1 MYEKVN
7 ALDKRAIEELFL
19 SEDILMENAA
29 MALERAV
36 LQNASLGAKVIILC
50 GSGDNGGDG
59 YALARRLAGRFKT
72 LVFEMKPAKSPM
84 CQLQKERA
92 KKVGVV
98 IKTYEEKN
106 EDLECDVLIDCV
118 VGSAFKGEL
127 EPFLDFES
135 LSQKARFKIACDIPS
150 GIDSKGRVD
159 KGAFKADTTI
169 SMGAIK
175 SCLLSDR
182 AKDYVG
188 ELKVGHLGVFNRVY
202 EIPTDTFLLEKSDLK
217 LPLRDK
223 KNAHK
228 GDYGH
233 AHVLLGKHS
242 GAGLLSALSALSFG
256 SGVVS
261 IQALEGEITSSNKPL
276 ELVFCENFPNF
287 LSAFALGMGLESFPK
302 DFNKWLELAPCVLDA
317 GVFYHKE
324 VLQALEKEV
333 VLTPHPK
340 EFLSLLKLVGIN
352 ISMLELLDNK
362 LEIARDFSQK
372 YPKVVLLLKG
382 ANTLIAH
389 QGRTFI
395 NTLGSVALAKAGSGD
410 VLAGLILSLLSQNY
424 TPLDA
429 AINASLAHALAGLEF
444 KNNYAL
450 TPLDLI
456 EKIKRL
462 QKDKNGSFKALAAI
476 AKH

>member
-1 MYEKVN
+1 MLPVYEKVN
-7 ALDKRAIEELFL
+7 ALDKRAIEEFNL
-19 SEDILMENAA
+19 SQDILMENAA

-36 LQNASLGAKVIILC
+36 LQNASLGSKVIILC

-59 YALARRLAGRFKT
+59 YALARRLLGRFKT

-98 IKTYEEKN
+98 IKAWGEKN

-118 VGSAFKGEL
+118 IGSDFKGGL
-127 EPFLDFES
+127 EPFLNFES

-150 GIDSKGRVD
+150 GINSKGRVD
-159 KGAFKADTTI
+159 KGAFKADVTI

-188 ELKVGHLGVFNRVY
+188 ELKMGHLGVFNQTY
-202 EIPTDTFLLEKSDLK
+202 EIPTNTFLLEKSDLK
-217 LPLRDK
+217 RPLRDK

-233 AHVLLGKHS
+233 AHILLGKHS

-261 IQALEGEITSSNKPL
+261 VQALEGEITSSNKPL
-276 ELVFCENFPNF
+276 ELVFCENFPNP
-287 LSAFALGMGLESFPK
+287 LSAFALGMGLENIPK

-324 VLQALEKEV
+324 ILQALEKEV

-340 EFLSLLKLVGIN
+340 EFLSLLKLVGIH

-389 QGRTFI
+389 QGQVFI
-395 NTLGSVALAKAGSGD
+395 NILGSVALAKAGSGD

-462 QKDKNGSFKALAAI
+462 
-476 AKH
+476 

>member
-1 MYEKVN
+1 MYEEVN
-7 ALDKRAIEELFL
+7 ALDKRVLEKFNL

-98 IKTYEEKN
+98 IKTWEEKN
-106 EDLECDVLIDCV
+106 EDLECDALIDCV
-118 VGSAFKGEL
+118 VGSNFKGEL
-127 EPFLDFES
+127 EPFLNFES

-159 KGAFKADTTI
+159 KRAFKAHMTI

-182 AKDYVG
+182 AKDYIG
-188 ELKVGHLGVFNRVY
+188 ELKVGHLGVFNQIY

-233 AHVLLGKHS
+233 AHILLGKHS
-242 GAGLLSALSALSFG
+242 GAGLLSALSALNFG

-261 IQALEGEITSSNKPL
+261 VQALECEITSSNKPL
-276 ELVFCENFPNF
+276 ELVFCENFPSP
-287 LSAFALGMGLESFPK
+287 LSAFALGMGLEGFPK

-389 QGRTFI
+389 QGQVFI
-395 NTLGSVALAKAGSGD
+395 NILGSVALAKAGSGD

-429 AINASLAHALAGLEF
+429 AINASLAHAIASLEF

-462 QKDKNGSFKALAAI
+462 
-476 AKH
+476 

>member
-1 MYEKVN
+1 MLSVYEKVN

-59 YALARRLAGRFKT
+59 YALARRLVGRFKT
-72 LVFEMKPAKSPM
+72 LVFEMKLAKSPM

-106 EDLECDVLIDCV
+106 ENLECDVLIDCV
-118 VGSAFKGEL
+118 IGSHFKGEL
-127 EPFLDFES
+127 EPFLNFES

-159 KGAFKADTTI
+159 KGAFKADLTI

-182 AKDYVG
+182 AKDYIG
-188 ELKVGHLGVFNRVY
+188 ELKVGHLGVFNQIY
-202 EIPTDTFLLEKSDLK
+202 EIPTETFLLEKSDLK
-217 LPLRDK
+217 LPLRDR

-261 IQALEGEITSSNKPL
+261 VQALECEITSNNKPL
-276 ELVFCENFPNF
+276 ELVFCENFPNP
-287 LSAFALGMGLESFPK
+287 LSAFALGMGLENIPK

-324 VLQALEKEV
+324 ALQALEKEV
-333 VLTPHPK
+333 ILTPHPK

-389 QGRTFI
+389 QGRVFI
-395 NTLGSVALAKAGSGD
+395 NILGSVALAKAGSGD

-462 QKDKNGSFKALAAI
+462 
-476 AKH
+476 

>member
-1 MYEKVN
+1 MLSVYEKVN
-7 ALDKRAIEELFL
+7 ALDKRALEKFNL

-59 YALARRLAGRFKT
+59 YALARRLVGRFKT

-92 KKVGVV
+92 KKVGVA
-98 IKTYEEKN
+98 IKTWEEKN
-106 EDLECDVLIDCV
+106 EDLECDALIDCV
-118 VGSAFKGEL
+118 VGSNFKGEL
-127 EPFLDFES
+127 EPFLNFES
-135 LSQKARFKIACDIPS
+135 LSQKAHFKIACDIPS

-159 KGAFKADTTI
+159 KRVFKAHMTI

-182 AKDYVG
+182 AKDYIG
-188 ELKVGHLGVFNRVY
+188 ELKVGHLGVFNQIY

-233 AHVLLGKHS
+233 AHILLGKHS

-261 IQALEGEITSSNKPL
+261 VQALECEITSSNKPL
-276 ELVFCENFPNF
+276 ELVFCENFPNP
-287 LSAFALGMGLESFPK
+287 LSAFALGMGLEGFPK

-324 VLQALEKEV
+324 VLQALDKEV

-389 QGRTFI
+389 QGQVFI
-395 NTLGSVALAKAGSGD
+395 NILGSVALAKAGSGD
-410 VLAGLILSLLSQNY
+410 VLAGLILSLLSQHY

-429 AINASLAHALAGLEF
+429 AINASLVHALASLEF

-462 QKDKNGSFKALAAI
+462 
-476 AKH
+476 

>member
-1 MYEKVN
+1 MLSVYEKGN

-59 YALARRLAGRFKT
+59 YALARRLVGRFKT
-72 LVFEMKPAKSPM
+72 LVFEMKLAKSPM

-98 IKTYEEKN
+98 IKAWEEKN
-106 EDLECDVLIDCV
+106 EDLECDVLVDCV

-159 KGAFKADTTI
+159 KRAFKADTTI

-188 ELKVGHLGVFNRVY
+188 ELKVGHLGVFNQIY
-202 EIPTDTFLLEKSDLK
+202 EIPTDIFLLEKSDLK

-242 GAGLLSALSALSFG
+242 GAGLLSAISALSFG

-261 IQALEGEITSSNKPL
+261 VQALECEITSNNKPL
-276 ELVFCENFPNF
+276 ELVFCENFPKK
-287 LSAFALGMGLESFPK
+287 LSAFALGMGLENIPK
-302 DFNKWLELAPCVLDA
+302 DFKKWLELAPCVLDA
-317 GVFYHKE
+317 GVFYHEE

-333 VLTPHPK
+333 ILTPHPK
-340 EFLSLLKLVGIN
+340 EFLSLLKSVGIN

-429 AINASLAHALAGLEF
+429 AINASLAHALASLEF

-462 QKDKNGSFKALAAI
+462 
-476 AKH
+476 

>member
-1 MYEKVN
+1 MLSVYEKVD

-59 YALARRLAGRFKT
+59 YALARRLVGRFKT

-98 IKTYEEKN
+98 IKTWEEKN

-118 VGSAFKGEL
+118 VGSAFKGGL
-127 EPFLDFES
+127 EPFLNFES

-159 KGAFKADTTI
+159 KGAFKADLTI

-182 AKDYVG
+182 AKDYIG
-188 ELKVGHLGVFNRVY
+188 ELKVGHLGVFHQIY
-202 EIPTDTFLLEKSDLK
+202 EIPTNTFLLEKSDLK
-217 LPLRDK
+217 LPLRDR

-261 IQALEGEITSSNKPL
+261 IQALECEITSNNKPL

-287 LSAFALGMGLESFPK
+287 LSAFALGMGLENIPK
-302 DFNKWLELAPCVLDA
+302 DFNKWLGLAPCVLDA

-333 VLTPHPK
+333 ILTPHPK
-340 EFLSLLKLVGIN
+340 EFLSLLKLVGIH

-389 QGRTFI
+389 QGQVFI
-395 NTLGSVALAKAGSGD
+395 NNLGSVALAKAGSGD

-429 AINASLAHALAGLEF
+429 AINASLAHALASLEF

-462 QKDKNGSFKALAAI
+462 
-476 AKH
+476 

>member
-1 MYEKVN
+1 MLSVYEKVN
-7 ALDKRAIEELFL
+7 ALDKRALEELFL

-59 YALARRLAGRFKT
+59 YALARRLMGRFKT
-72 LVFEMKPAKSPM
+72 LVFEMKLAKSPM
-84 CQLQKERA
+84 CQLQKERT
-92 KKVGVV
+92 KKAGVV
-98 IKTYEEKN
+98 IKAWEEKN
-106 EDLECDVLIDCV
+106 EDLECDVLVDCV
-118 VGSAFKGEL
+118 VGSNFKGEL
-127 EPFLDFES
+127 EPFLNFES

-159 KGAFKADTTI
+159 KRAFKADTTI

-182 AKDYVG
+182 AKDYIG
-188 ELKVGHLGVFNRVY
+188 ELKVGHLGVFNQIY

-242 GAGLLSALSALSFG
+242 GAGLLSAISALSFG

-261 IQALEGEITSSNKPL
+261 VQALECEITSNNKPL

-287 LSAFALGMGLESFPK
+287 LSAFALGMGLENIPK
-302 DFNKWLELAPCVLDA
+302 DFKKWLGLAPCVLDA

-333 VLTPHPK
+333 ILTPHPK

-389 QGRTFI
+389 QGQVFI
-395 NTLGSVALAKAGSGD
+395 NNLGSVALAKAGSGD
-410 VLAGLILSLLSQNY
+410 VLAGLIVSLLSQNY

-462 QKDKNGSFKALAAI
+462 
-476 AKH
+476 

>member
-1 MYEKVN
+1 MLSVYEKGN
-7 ALDKRAIEELFL
+7 ALDKRALEEWLL

-59 YALARRLAGRFKT
+59 YALARRLMGRFKT
-72 LVFEMKPAKSPM
+72 LVFEMKLAKSPM

-98 IKTYEEKN
+98 IKTWEDNHK
-106 EDLECDVLIDCV
+106 DLECDVLIDCV

-159 KGAFKADTTI
+159 KRAFKADTTI

-188 ELKVGHLGVFNRVY
+188 ELKVGHLGVFNQIY

-217 LPLRDK
+217 LPLRDR

-242 GAGLLSALSALSFG
+242 GAGLLSAISALSFG

-261 IQALEGEITSSNKPL
+261 IQALECEITSNNKPL
-276 ELVFCENFPNF
+276 ELVFCENFPNP
-287 LSAFALGMGLESFPK
+287 LSAFALGMGLENIPK

-324 VLQALEKEV
+324 VLQALEKEAI
-333 VLTPHPK
+333 LTPHPK
-340 EFLSLLKLVGIN
+340 EFLSLLKSVGIN

-389 QGRTFI
+389 QGRVFI
-395 NTLGSVALAKAGSGD
+395 NNLGSVALAKAGSGD
-410 VLAGLILSLLSQNY
+410 VLAGLIVSLLAQKY

-462 QKDKNGSFKALAAI
+462 
-476 AKH
+476 

>member
-1 MYEKVN
+1 MLSVYEKGN
-7 ALDKRAIEELFL
+7 ALDKRAIEEWLL

-36 LQNASLGAKVIILC
+36 LKNASLGAKVIILC

-59 YALARRLAGRFKT
+59 YALARRLVGRFKT
-72 LVFEMKPAKSPM
+72 LVFEMKLAKSPM

-98 IKTYEEKN
+98 IKAWEEKN
-106 EDLECDVLIDCV
+106 EDLECDVLVDCV

-127 EPFLDFES
+127 EPFLNFES
-135 LSQKARFKIACDIPS
+135 LSQKAHFKIACDIPS

-159 KGAFKADTTI
+159 KRAFKADLTI

-175 SCLLSDR
+175 SCLLSDK
-182 AKDYVG
+182 AKDYIG
-188 ELKVGHLGVFNRVY
+188 ELKVGHLGVFNQIY

-261 IQALEGEITSSNKPL
+261 VQALECEITSDNKPL
-276 ELVFCENFPNF
+276 ELVFCENFPNP
-287 LSAFALGMGLESFPK
+287 LSAFALGMGLENIPK
-302 DFNKWLELAPCVLDA
+302 DFKKWLELTPCVLDA

-333 VLTPHPK
+333 ILTPHPK

-389 QGRTFI
+389 QGRVFI
-395 NTLGSVALAKAGSGD
+395 NILGSVALAKAGSGD
-410 VLAGLILSLLSQNY
+410 VLAGLIVSLLSQNY

-429 AINASLAHALAGLEF
+429 AINASLAHALAGLEL

-462 QKDKNGSFKALAAI
+462 
-476 AKH
+476 

>member
-1 MYEKVN
+1 MLSVYEKVK
-7 ALDKRAIEELFL
+7 ALDKRALEKFNL

-98 IKTYEEKN
+98 IKIWEEKN

-118 VGSAFKGEL
+118 VGSNFKGEL
-127 EPFLDFES
+127 EPFLNFES

-159 KGAFKADTTI
+159 KGAFKAHMTI

-188 ELKVGHLGVFNRVY
+188 ELKVGHLGVFNQIY

-233 AHVLLGKHS
+233 AHILLGKHS
-242 GAGLLSALSALSFG
+242 GAGLLSALSALNFG

-261 IQALEGEITSSNKPL
+261 VQALECEITSSNKPL
-276 ELVFCENFPNF
+276 ELVFCENFPNP
-287 LSAFALGMGLESFPK
+287 LSAFALGMGLEGFPK

-340 EFLSLLKLVGIN
+340 EFLSLLKLLGIN

-389 QGRTFI
+389 QGQVFI
-395 NTLGSVALAKAGSGD
+395 NILGSVALAKAGSGD

-429 AINASLAHALAGLEF
+429 AINASLAHAIASLEF

-462 QKDKNGSFKALAAI
+462 
-476 AKH
+476 

>member
-1 MYEKVN
+1 MLSVYEKVD
-7 ALDKRAIEELFL
+7 ALDKRALEEWLL
-19 SEDILMENAA
+19 SEDVLMENAA

-50 GSGDNGGDG
+50 GGGDNGGDG

-72 LVFEMKPAKSPM
+72 LVFEMKLAKSPM

-98 IKTYEEKN
+98 IKTWEDNHK
-106 EDLECDVLIDCV
+106 DLECDVLIDCV

-159 KGAFKADTTI
+159 KRAFKADTTI

-182 AKDYVG
+182 AKDYIG
-188 ELKVGHLGVFNRVY
+188 ELKVGHLGVFNQIY

-233 AHVLLGKHS
+233 VHVLLGKHS

-261 IQALEGEITSSNKPL
+261 VQALECEITSNNKPL
-276 ELVFCENFPNF
+276 ELVFCENFPKK
-287 LSAFALGMGLESFPK
+287 LSAFALGMGLENIPK
-302 DFNKWLELAPCVLDA
+302 DFKKWLGLAPCVLDA

-333 VLTPHPK
+333 ILTPHPK
-340 EFLSLLKLVGIN
+340 EFLSLLKSVGIN

-389 QGRTFI
+389 QGRVFI
-395 NTLGSVALAKAGSGD
+395 NILGSVALAKAGSGD
-410 VLAGLILSLLSQNY
+410 VLAGLIVSLLSQNY

-462 QKDKNGSFKALAAI
+462 
-476 AKH
+476 

>member
-1 MYEKVN
+1 MLSVYEKVN

-59 YALARRLAGRFKT
+59 YALARRLVGRFKV
-72 LVFEMKPAKSPM
+72 LVFEMKLAKSPM

-98 IKTYEEKN
+98 IKAWEEKN

-118 VGSAFKGEL
+118 VGSAFKGGL
-127 EPFLDFES
+127 ESFLNFES

-159 KGAFKADTTI
+159 KRAFKADLTI

-182 AKDYVG
+182 AKDYIG
-188 ELKVGHLGVFNRVY
+188 ELKVGHLGVFNQTY

-233 AHVLLGKHS
+233 AHILLGKHS

-261 IQALEGEITSSNKPL
+261 VQALECEITSNNKPL
-276 ELVFCENFPNF
+276 ELVFCENFPKK
-287 LSAFALGMGLESFPK
+287 LSAFALGMGLENIPK
-302 DFNKWLELAPCVLDA
+302 DFKKWLGLAPCVLDA

-324 VLQALEKEV
+324 ALQALEKEV
-333 VLTPHPK
+333 ILTPHPK
-340 EFLSLLKLVGIN
+340 EFLSLLKSVGIN

-389 QGRTFI
+389 QGRVFI
-395 NTLGSVALAKAGSGD
+395 NILGSVALAKAGSGD

-429 AINASLAHALAGLEF
+429 AINASLVHALAGLEF

-462 QKDKNGSFKALAAI
+462 
-476 AKH
+476 

>member
-1 MYEKVN
+1 MLSVYEKGN
-7 ALDKRAIEELFL
+7 ALDKRALEEWLL
-19 SEDILMENAA
+19 SEDVLMENAA

-36 LQNASLGAKVIILC
+36 LKNASLGAKVIILC

-59 YALARRLAGRFKT
+59 YALARRLMGRFKT
-72 LVFEMKPAKSPM
+72 LVFEMKLAKSPM

-98 IKTYEEKN
+98 IKTWEDNHK
-106 EDLECDVLIDCV
+106 DLECDVLIDCV

-159 KGAFKADTTI
+159 KRAFKADTTI

-188 ELKVGHLGVFNRVY
+188 ELKVGHLGVFNPIY

-217 LPLRDK
+217 LPLRDR

-261 IQALEGEITSSNKPL
+261 IQALECEITSNNKPL
-276 ELVFCENFPNF
+276 ELVFCENFPKK
-287 LSAFALGMGLESFPK
+287 LSAFALGMGLENIPK
-302 DFNKWLELAPCVLDA
+302 DFKKWLELAPCVLDA

-333 VLTPHPK
+333 ILTPHPK
-340 EFLSLLKLVGIN
+340 EFLSLLKSVGIN

-389 QGRTFI
+389 QGRVFI
-395 NTLGSVALAKAGSGD
+395 NNLGSVALAKAGSGD
-410 VLAGLILSLLSQNY
+410 VLAGLIVSLLSQNY

-444 KNNYAL
+444 KNHYAL

-462 QKDKNGSFKALAAI
+462 
-476 AKH
+476 

>member
-1 MYEKVN
+1 MLSVYEKGN
-7 ALDKRAIEELFL
+7 ALDKRAIEEWLL
-19 SEDILMENAA
+19 SEDVLMENAA

-59 YALARRLAGRFKT
+59 YALARRLMGRFKT
-72 LVFEMKPAKSPM
+72 LVFEMKLAKSPM

-98 IKTYEEKN
+98 IKTWEDNHK
-106 EDLECDVLIDCV
+106 DLECDVLIDCV

-127 EPFLDFES
+127 DPFLDFES

-159 KGAFKADTTI
+159 KRAFKADTTI

-188 ELKVGHLGVFNRVY
+188 ELKVGHLGVFNPIY

-217 LPLRDK
+217 LPLRDR

-261 IQALEGEITSSNKPL
+261 VQALECEITSNNKPL
-276 ELVFCENFPNF
+276 ELVFCENFPKK
-287 LSAFALGMGLESFPK
+287 LSAFALGMGLENIPK
-302 DFNKWLELAPCVLDA
+302 DFKKWLELAPCVLDA
-317 GVFYHKE
+317 GVFCHKE
-324 VLQALEKEV
+324 VLQALEKEAI
-333 VLTPHPK
+333 LTPHPK
-340 EFLSLLKLVGIN
+340 EFLSLLKSVGIN

-389 QGRTFI
+389 QGRVFI
-395 NTLGSVALAKAGSGD
+395 NNLGSVALAKAGSGD
-410 VLAGLILSLLSQNY
+410 VLAGLIVSLLSQKY

-462 QKDKNGSFKALAAI
+462 
-476 AKH
+476 

>member
-1 MYEKVN
+1 MLSVYEKVD
-7 ALDKRAIEELFL
+7 ALDKKALEEWLL

-72 LVFEMKPAKSPM
+72 LVFEMKLAKSPM

-98 IKTYEEKN
+98 IKAWEEKN

-118 VGSAFKGEL
+118 VGSNFKGEL
-127 EPFLDFES
+127 EPFLNFES

-159 KGAFKADTTI
+159 KRAFKADTTI

-188 ELKVGHLGVFNRVY
+188 ELKVGHLGVFNQIY

-217 LPLRDK
+217 LPLRDR

-242 GAGLLSALSALSFG
+242 GAGLLSALGALSFG

-261 IQALEGEITSSNKPL
+261 VQALECEITSNNKPL
-276 ELVFCENFPNF
+276 ELVFCENFPKK
-287 LSAFALGMGLESFPK
+287 LSAFALGMGLENIPK
-302 DFNKWLELAPCVLDA
+302 DFEKWLGLAPCVLDA

-333 VLTPHPK
+333 ILTPHPK
-340 EFLSLLKLVGIN
+340 EFLSLLKSVGIN

-389 QGRTFI
+389 QGRVFI
-395 NTLGSVALAKAGSGD
+395 NNLGSVALAKAGSGD
-410 VLAGLILSLLSQNY
+410 VLAGLIVSLLSQNY

-456 EKIKRL
+456 EKIKQL
-462 QKDKNGSFKALAAI
+462 
-476 AKH
+476 

>member
-1 MYEKVN
+1 MLSVYEKVN

-59 YALARRLAGRFKT
+59 YALARRLIGRFRV
-72 LVFEMKPAKSPM
+72 LVFEMKRAKSPM

-98 IKTYEEKN
+98 IKTWEGNHK
-106 EDLECDVLIDCV
+106 DLECDVLIDCV

-127 EPFLDFES
+127 DPFLNFES

-159 KGAFKADTTI
+159 KRAFKADTTI

-175 SCLLSDR
+175 SCLLSDK

-188 ELKVGHLGVFNRVY
+188 ELKVGHLGVFNPIY

-233 AHVLLGKHS
+233 VHVLLGKHS

-261 IQALEGEITSSNKPL
+261 IQALECEITSNNKPL
-276 ELVFCENFPNF
+276 ELVFCENFPKK
-287 LSAFALGMGLESFPK
+287 LSAFALGMGLEGLPK
-302 DFNKWLELAPCVLDA
+302 DFKKWLGLAPCVLDA

-333 VLTPHPK
+333 ILTPHPK

-395 NTLGSVALAKAGSGD
+395 NILGSVALAKAGSGD

-429 AINASLAHALAGLEF
+429 AINASLAHALASLEF

-462 QKDKNGSFKALAAI
+462 
-476 AKH
+476 

>member
-1 MYEKVN
+1 MLSVYEKVN

-29 MALERAV
+29 MSLERAV

-59 YALARRLAGRFKT
+59 YALARRLVGRFRV
-72 LVFEMKPAKSPM
+72 LVFEMKLAKSPM

-118 VGSAFKGEL
+118 VGSNFKGEL
-127 EPFLDFES
+127 EPFLNFES
-135 LSQKARFKIACDIPS
+135 LSQKACFKIACDIPS

-159 KGAFKADTTI
+159 KGAFKADMTI

-182 AKDYVG
+182 AKDYIG
-188 ELKVGHLGVFNRVY
+188 ELKVGHLGVFNQIY

-233 AHVLLGKHS
+233 AHILLGKHS

-261 IQALEGEITSSNKPL
+261 VQALECEITSSNKPL

-287 LSAFALGMGLESFPK
+287 LSAFALGMGLEGFPK

-324 VLQALEKEV
+324 VLQALEKEA

-389 QGRTFI
+389 QGQVFI
-395 NTLGSVALAKAGSGD
+395 NNLGSVALAKAGSGD

-429 AINASLAHALAGLEF
+429 AINASLVHALAGLEF

-450 TPLDLI
+450 VPLDLI

-462 QKDKNGSFKALAAI
+462 
-476 AKH
+476 

>member
-1 MYEKVN
+1 MLSVYEKVN
-7 ALDKRAIEELFL
+7 ALDKRALEKFNL

-59 YALARRLAGRFKT
+59 YALARRLVGRFKT

-98 IKTYEEKN
+98 IKTWEEKN

-118 VGSAFKGEL
+118 VGSNFKGEL
-127 EPFLDFES
+127 EPFLNFES
-135 LSQKARFKIACDIPS
+135 LSQKAHFKIACDIPS
-150 GIDSKGRVD
+150 GINSKGRVD
-159 KGAFKADTTI
+159 KRAFKAHMTI

-182 AKDYVG
+182 AKDYIG
-188 ELKVGHLGVFNRVY
+188 ELKVGHLGVFNQTY

-233 AHVLLGKHS
+233 AHILLGKHS

-261 IQALEGEITSSNKPL
+261 VQALECEITSSNKPL
-276 ELVFCENFPNF
+276 ELVFCENFPNP
-287 LSAFALGMGLESFPK
+287 LSAFALGMGLENIPK

-352 ISMLELLDNK
+352 NISMLELLDNK

-389 QGRTFI
+389 QGQVFI
-395 NTLGSVALAKAGSGD
+395 NILGSVALAKAGSGD

-429 AINASLAHALAGLEF
+429 AINASLAHALASLEF

-462 QKDKNGSFKALAAI
+462 
-476 AKH
+476 

>member
-1 MYEKVN
+1 MLSVYEKVK
-7 ALDKRAIEELFL
+7 ALDKRALEEFNL

-36 LQNASLGAKVIILC
+36 LKNASLGAKVIILC

-59 YALARRLAGRFKT
+59 YALARRLVGRFKT
-72 LVFEMKPAKSPM
+72 LVFEMKLAKSPM

-98 IKTYEEKN
+98 IKAWEDNHK
-106 EDLECDVLIDCV
+106 DLECDVLIDCV
-118 VGSAFKGEL
+118 VGSAFKGGL

-159 KGAFKADTTI
+159 KRAFKADTTI

-188 ELKVGHLGVFNRVY
+188 ELKVGHLGVFNPIY

-233 AHVLLGKHS
+233 AHILLGKHS

-261 IQALEGEITSSNKPL
+261 VQALECEITSSNKPL
-276 ELVFCENFPNF
+276 ELVFCENFPNP
-287 LSAFALGMGLESFPK
+287 LSAFALGMGLEGFPK

-389 QGRTFI
+389 QGQVFI
-395 NTLGSVALAKAGSGD
+395 NILGSVALAKAGSGD
-410 VLAGLILSLLSQNY
+410 VLAGLILSLLSQHY
-424 TPLDA
+424 TLLDA
-429 AINASLAHALAGLEF
+429 AINASLAHAIASLEL

-462 QKDKNGSFKALAAI
+462 
-476 AKH
+476 

>member
-1 MYEKVN
+1 MLSVYEKVN
-7 ALDKRAIEELFL
+7 ALDKRALEKFNL

-59 YALARRLAGRFKT
+59 YALARRLVGRFKT

-92 KKVGVV
+92 KKVGVA
-98 IKTYEEKN
+98 IKTWEEKN
-106 EDLECDVLIDCV
+106 EDLECDALIDCV
-118 VGSAFKGEL
+118 VGSNFKGEL
-127 EPFLDFES
+127 EPFLNFES

-159 KGAFKADTTI
+159 KGAFKAHMTI

-188 ELKVGHLGVFNRVY
+188 ELKVGHLGVFNQIY

-217 LPLRDK
+217 LPLRDR

-233 AHVLLGKHS
+233 AHILLGKHS
-242 GAGLLSALSALSFG
+242 GAGLLSALSALNFG

-261 IQALEGEITSSNKPL
+261 VQALECEITPNNKPL

-287 LSAFALGMGLESFPK
+287 LSAFALGMGLENIPK

-340 EFLSLLKLVGIN
+340 EFLSLLKLVGIH

-372 YPKVVLLLKG
+372 YSKVVLLLKG

-389 QGRTFI
+389 QGRVFI
-395 NTLGSVALAKAGSGD
+395 NILGSVALAKAGSGD

-429 AINASLAHALAGLEF
+429 TINASLAHALAGLEF

-456 EKIKRL
+456 ETIKRL
-462 QKDKNGSFKALAAI
+462 
-476 AKH
+476 

>member
-1 MYEKVN
+1 MLSVYEKGN
-7 ALDKRAIEELFL
+7 ALDKRALEEWLL

-36 LQNASLGAKVIILC
+36 LKNASLGAKVIILC

-59 YALARRLAGRFKT
+59 YALARRLMGRFKT
-72 LVFEMKPAKSPM
+72 LVFEMKLAKSPM

-98 IKTYEEKN
+98 IKTWEDNHK
-106 EDLECDVLIDCV
+106 DLECDVLVDCV
-118 VGSAFKGEL
+118 VGSAFKGGL

-159 KGAFKADTTI
+159 KRAFKADMTI

-182 AKDYVG
+182 AKDYIG
-188 ELKVGHLGVFNRVY
+188 ELKVGHLGVFNQIY

-261 IQALEGEITSSNKPL
+261 IQALECEITSNNKPL
-276 ELVFCENFPNF
+276 ELVFCENFPKK
-287 LSAFALGMGLESFPK
+287 LSAFALGMGLDGLPK
-302 DFNKWLELAPCVLDA
+302 DFKKWLELAPCVLDA

-333 VLTPHPK
+333 ILTPHPK
-340 EFLSLLKLVGIN
+340 EFLSLLKSVGIN

-389 QGRTFI
+389 QGRVFI
-395 NTLGSVALAKAGSGD
+395 NHLGSVALAKAGSGD
-410 VLAGLILSLLSQNY
+410 VLAGLIVSLLSQNY

-462 QKDKNGSFKALAAI
+462 
-476 AKH
+476 

>member
-1 MYEKVN
+1 MLSVYEKVN
-7 ALDKRAIEELFL
+7 ALDKRALEKFNL

-29 MALERAV
+29 MALEKAV
-36 LQNASLGAKVIILC
+36 LQNASLDAKVIILC

-59 YALARRLAGRFKT
+59 YALARRLVGRFKT

-98 IKTYEEKN
+98 IKAWEEKN
-106 EDLECDVLIDCV
+106 EDLECDVLIDCM
-118 VGSAFKGEL
+118 VGSNFKGEL
-127 EPFLDFES
+127 EPFLNFES

-159 KGAFKADTTI
+159 KGAFKAHMTI

-188 ELKVGHLGVFNRVY
+188 ELKVGHLGVFNQIY

-228 GDYGH
+228 GNYGQ
-233 AHVLLGKHS
+233 AHILLGKHS

-261 IQALEGEITSSNKPL
+261 VQALECEITSSNKPL
-276 ELVFCENFPNF
+276 ELVFCENFPNP
-287 LSAFALGMGLESFPK
+287 LSAFALGMGLEGFPK

-389 QGRTFI
+389 QGRVFI
-395 NTLGSVALAKAGSGD
+395 NILGSVALAKAGSGD
-410 VLAGLILSLLSQNY
+410 VLAGLILSLLSQNH

-429 AINASLAHALAGLEF
+429 AINASLAHAIASLEF

-462 QKDKNGSFKALAAI
+462 
-476 AKH
+476 

>member
-1 MYEKVN
+1 MLSVYEKVK
-7 ALDKRAIEELFL
+7 ALDKRALEKFNL

-29 MALERAV
+29 MALEGAV

-59 YALARRLAGRFKT
+59 YALARRLVGRFKT

-98 IKTYEEKN
+98 IKTWEEKN

-118 VGSAFKGEL
+118 VGSNFKGEL
-127 EPFLDFES
+127 EPFLNFES

-159 KGAFKADTTI
+159 KRAFKVHMTI

-182 AKDYVG
+182 AKDYIG
-188 ELKVGHLGVFNRVY
+188 ELKVGHLGVFNQIY

-233 AHVLLGKHS
+233 AHILLGKHS
-242 GAGLLSALSALSFG
+242 GAGLLSALSALNFG

-261 IQALEGEITSSNKPL
+261 VQALECEITSNNKPL
-276 ELVFCENFPNF
+276 ELVFCENFPNP

-302 DFNKWLELAPCVLDA
+302 DFNKWIELAPCVLDA

-389 QGRTFI
+389 QGQVFI
-395 NTLGSVALAKAGSGD
+395 NILGSVALAKAGSGD

-429 AINASLAHALAGLEF
+429 AINASLAHAIASLGF

-462 QKDKNGSFKALAAI
+462 
-476 AKH
+476 

>member
-1 MYEKVN
+1 MLSVYEKVN
-7 ALDKRAIEELFL
+7 ALDKRALEKFNL

-59 YALARRLAGRFKT
+59 YALARRLVGRFKT

-84 CQLQKERA
+84 CQLQKKRA

-98 IKTYEEKN
+98 IKTWEEKN

-118 VGSAFKGEL
+118 VGSNFKGEL
-127 EPFLDFES
+127 EPFLNFES
-135 LSQKARFKIACDIPS
+135 LSQKACFKIACDIPS
-150 GIDSKGRVD
+150 GINSKGRVD
-159 KGAFKADTTI
+159 KRAFKAHMTI

-182 AKDYVG
+182 AKDYIG
-188 ELKVGHLGVFNRVY
+188 ELKVGHLGVFNQIY

-233 AHVLLGKHS
+233 AHILLGKHS

-261 IQALEGEITSSNKPL
+261 VQALECEITSNNKPL
-276 ELVFCENFPNF
+276 ELVFCENFPDS
-287 LSAFALGMGLESFPK
+287 LSAFALGMGLENFPK

-340 EFLSLLKLVGIN
+340 EFLSLLELVGIN

-389 QGRTFI
+389 QGRIFI
-395 NTLGSVALAKAGSGD
+395 NILGSVALAKAGSGD

-429 AINASLAHALAGLEF
+429 AINASLAHAIASLEF

-462 QKDKNGSFKALAAI
+462 
-476 AKH
+476 

>member
-1 MYEKVN
+1 MLSVYEKVN
-7 ALDKRAIEELFL
+7 ALDKRALEKFNL

-92 KKVGVV
+92 KKVGVA
-98 IKTYEEKN
+98 IKTWEEKN

-118 VGSAFKGEL
+118 VGSNFKGEL
-127 EPFLDFES
+127 EPFLNFES

-159 KGAFKADTTI
+159 KRAFKAHMTI

-182 AKDYVG
+182 AKDYIG
-188 ELKVGHLGVFNRVY
+188 ELKVGHLGVFNQIY

-233 AHVLLGKHS
+233 AHILLGKHS

-261 IQALEGEITSSNKPL
+261 VQALECEITSSNKPL
-276 ELVFCENFPNF
+276 ELVFCENFPNP
-287 LSAFALGMGLESFPK
+287 LSAFALGMGLEGFPK

-340 EFLSLLKLVGIN
+340 EFLSLLKLLGIN
-352 ISMLELLDNK
+352 MSMLELLDNK
-362 LEIARDFSQK
+362 LEIARNFSQK

-389 QGRTFI
+389 QGRIFI
-395 NTLGSVALAKAGSGD
+395 NILGSVALAKAGSGD
-410 VLAGLILSLLSQNY
+410 VLAGLILSLLSQHY

-429 AINASLAHALAGLEF
+429 AINASLAHAIASLEF

-462 QKDKNGSFKALAAI
+462 
-476 AKH
+476 

>member
-1 MYEKVN
+1 MLSVYEKVN

-59 YALARRLAGRFKT
+59 YALARRLIGRFRV
-72 LVFEMKPAKSPM
+72 LVFEMKLAKSPM

-98 IKTYEEKN
+98 IKTWEGNHK
-106 EDLECDVLIDCV
+106 DLECDVLIDCV

-127 EPFLDFES
+127 EPFLNFES

-159 KGAFKADTTI
+159 KGAFKADLTI

-188 ELKVGHLGVFNRVY
+188 ELKVGHLGVFNQVY

-261 IQALEGEITSSNKPL
+261 VQALECEITSNNKPL
-276 ELVFCENFPNF
+276 ELVFCENFPKK
-287 LSAFALGMGLESFPK
+287 LSAFALGMGLENIPK
-302 DFNKWLELAPCVLDA
+302 DFKKWLGLAPCVLDA

-333 VLTPHPK
+333 ILTPHPK

-389 QGRTFI
+389 QGRIFI

-410 VLAGLILSLLSQNY
+410 VLAGLIVSLLSQNY

-429 AINASLAHALAGLEF
+429 TINASLAHALAGLEF

-462 QKDKNGSFKALAAI
+462 
-476 AKH
+476 

>member
-1 MYEKVN
+1 MLSVYEKGN
-7 ALDKRAIEELFL
+7 ALDKRALEEWLL

-59 YALARRLAGRFKT
+59 YALARRLMGRFKV
-72 LVFEMKPAKSPM
+72 LVFEMKLAKSPM

-98 IKTYEEKN
+98 IKTWEDNHK
-106 EDLECDVLIDCV
+106 DLECDVLIDCV

-159 KGAFKADTTI
+159 KRAFKADTTI

-188 ELKVGHLGVFNRVY
+188 ELKVGHLGVFNQIY

-217 LPLRDK
+217 LPLRDR

-261 IQALEGEITSSNKPL
+261 IQALECEITSNNKPL
-276 ELVFCENFPNF
+276 ELVFCENFPKK
-287 LSAFALGMGLESFPK
+287 LSAFALGMGLENIPK
-302 DFNKWLELAPCVLDA
+302 DFKKWLELAPCVLDA

-333 VLTPHPK
+333 ILTPHPK
-340 EFLSLLKLVGIN
+340 EFLSLLKSVGIN

-389 QGRTFI
+389 QGRVFI
-395 NTLGSVALAKAGSGD
+395 NHLGSVALAKAGSGD
-410 VLAGLILSLLSQNY
+410 VLAGLIVSLLAQNY

-444 KNNYAL
+444 KNHYAL

-462 QKDKNGSFKALAAI
+462 
-476 AKH
+476 

>member
-1 MYEKVN
+1 MLSVYEKVN
-7 ALDKRAIEELFL
+7 ALDKRALEKFNL

-59 YALARRLAGRFKT
+59 YTLARRLVGRFKT

-92 KKVGVV
+92 KKVGAV
-98 IKTYEEKN
+98 IKAWEKKN
-106 EDLECDVLIDCV
+106 EDLECDALIDCV
-118 VGSAFKGEL
+118 VGSNFKGEL
-127 EPFLDFES
+127 EPFLNFES

-159 KGAFKADTTI
+159 KGAFKAHMTI

-188 ELKVGHLGVFNRVY
+188 ELKVGHLGVFNQIY

-217 LPLRDK
+217 LPLRNK

-233 AHVLLGKHS
+233 AHILLGKHS
-242 GAGLLSALSALSFG
+242 GAGLLSALSALNFG

-261 IQALEGEITSSNKPL
+261 VQALECEITSSNKPL
-276 ELVFCENFPNF
+276 ELVFCENFPNP
-287 LSAFALGMGLESFPK
+287 LSAFALGMGLEGFPK

-389 QGRTFI
+389 QGQVFI
-395 NTLGSVALAKAGSGD
+395 NILGSVALAKAGSGD

-429 AINASLAHALAGLEF
+429 AINASLAHALASLEF

-462 QKDKNGSFKALAAI
+462 
-476 AKH
+476 

>member
-1 MYEKVN
+1 MLSVYEKGN
-7 ALDKRAIEELFL
+7 ALDKRALEEWLL

-59 YALARRLAGRFKT
+59 YALARRLMGRFKT
-72 LVFEMKPAKSPM
+72 LVFEMKLAKSPM

-98 IKTYEEKN
+98 IKTWEEKN
-106 EDLECDVLIDCV
+106 EDLECDVLVDCV
-118 VGSAFKGEL
+118 VGSNFKGEL
-127 EPFLDFES
+127 EPFLNFES

-159 KGAFKADTTI
+159 KRAFKADMTI

-182 AKDYVG
+182 AKDYIG
-188 ELKVGHLGVFNRVY
+188 ELKVGHLGVFNQIY

-261 IQALEGEITSSNKPL
+261 VQALECEITSNNKPL
-276 ELVFCENFPNF
+276 ELVFCENFPKK
-287 LSAFALGMGLESFPK
+287 LSAFALGMGLENIPK

-333 VLTPHPK
+333 ILTPHPK

-389 QGRTFI
+389 QGQVFI
-395 NTLGSVALAKAGSGD
+395 NILGSVALAKAGSGD

-429 AINASLAHALAGLEF
+429 AINASLAHALASLEF

-462 QKDKNGSFKALAAI
+462 
-476 AKH
+476 

>member
-1 MYEKVN
+1 MLSVYEKVN
-7 ALDKRAIEELFL
+7 ALDKRAIEELNL
-19 SEDILMENAA
+19 SEDVLMENAA

-59 YALARRLAGRFKT
+59 YALARRLVGRFKT

-92 KKVGVV
+92 KKAGVV
-98 IKTYEEKN
+98 IKAYEEN
-106 EDLECDVLIDCV
+106 ALNQNLECDVLIDCV
-118 VGSAFKGEL
+118 VGSAFKGGL
-127 EPFLDFES
+127 EPFLNFES

-159 KGAFKADTTI
+159 KRAFKADLTI

-182 AKDYVG
+182 AKDYIG
-188 ELKVGHLGVFNRVY
+188 ELKVGHLGVFNPIY

-261 IQALEGEITSSNKPL
+261 VQALECEITSNNKPL
-276 ELVFCENFPNF
+276 ELVFCENFPNP
-287 LSAFALGMGLESFPK
+287 LSAFALGMGLENIPK

-333 VLTPHPK
+333 ILTPHPK

-389 QGRTFI
+389 QGRVFI
-395 NTLGSVALAKAGSGD
+395 NILGSVALAKAGSGD

-462 QKDKNGSFKALAAI
+462 
-476 AKH
+476 

>member
-1 MYEKVN
+1 MLSVYEKVN
-7 ALDKRAIEELFL
+7 ALDKRVLEEFNL

-98 IKTYEEKN
+98 IKTWEEKN
-106 EDLECDVLIDCV
+106 EDLECDALIDCV
-118 VGSAFKGEL
+118 VGSNFKGEL
-127 EPFLDFES
+127 EPFLNFES
-135 LSQKARFKIACDIPS
+135 LSQKAHFKIACDIPS
-150 GIDSKGRVD
+150 GINSKGRVD
-159 KGAFKADTTI
+159 KRAFKAHMTI

-188 ELKVGHLGVFNRVY
+188 ELKVGHLGVFNQIY

-233 AHVLLGKHS
+233 AHILLGKHS

-261 IQALEGEITSSNKPL
+261 VQALECEITSNNKPL

-287 LSAFALGMGLESFPK
+287 LSAFALGMGLEGFPK

-389 QGRTFI
+389 QGQVFI
-395 NTLGSVALAKAGSGD
+395 NILGSVALAKAGSGD

-429 AINASLAHALAGLEF
+429 AINASLVHAMASLEF

-462 QKDKNGSFKALAAI
+462 
-476 AKH
+476 

>member
-1 MYEKVN
+1 MLSVYEKVD
-7 ALDKRAIEELFL
+7 ALDKRAIEEWLL
-19 SEDILMENAA
+19 SEDVLMENAA

-36 LQNASLGAKVIILC
+36 LKNASLGAKVIILC

-59 YALARRLAGRFKT
+59 YALARRLMGRFKT
-72 LVFEMKPAKSPM
+72 LVFEMKLAKSPM

-159 KGAFKADTTI
+159 KRAFKADLTI

-188 ELKVGHLGVFNRVY
+188 ELKVGHLGVFNQIY

-217 LPLRDK
+217 LPLRDR

-261 IQALEGEITSSNKPL
+261 VQALECEITSNNKPL
-276 ELVFCENFPNF
+276 ELVFCENFPNS
-287 LSAFALGMGLESFPK
+287 LSAFALGMGLENIPK
-302 DFNKWLELAPCVLDA
+302 DFEKWLELAPCVLDA

-324 VLQALEKEV
+324 ILQALEKEV
-333 VLTPHPK
+333 ILTPHPK
-340 EFLSLLKLVGIN
+340 EFLSLLKSVGIN

-389 QGRTFI
+389 QGQVFI
-395 NTLGSVALAKAGSGD
+395 NILGSVALAKAGSGD
-410 VLAGLILSLLSQNY
+410 VLAGLIVSLLSQNY

-429 AINASLAHALAGLEF
+429 AINASLAHALASLEF

-456 EKIKRL
+456 EKIKRP
-462 QKDKNGSFKALAAI
+462 
-476 AKH
+476 

>member
-1 MYEKVN
+1 MLSVYEKVN
-7 ALDKRAIEELFL
+7 ALDKRALEEFNL

-36 LQNASLGAKVIILC
+36 LKNASLGAKVIILC

-59 YALARRLAGRFKT
+59 YALARRLVGRFKT
-72 LVFEMKPAKSPM
+72 LVFEMKLAKSPM

-98 IKTYEEKN
+98 IKAWEDNHK
-106 EDLECDVLIDCV
+106 DLECDVLIDCV

-159 KGAFKADTTI
+159 KRAFKADTTI

-175 SCLLSDR
+175 SCLLNDR

-188 ELKVGHLGVFNRVY
+188 ELKVGHLGVFNPIY
-202 EIPTDTFLLEKSDLK
+202 EIPTETFLLEKSDLK
-217 LPLRDK
+217 LPLRDR

-261 IQALEGEITSSNKPL
+261 VQALECEITSNNKPL
-276 ELVFCENFPNF
+276 ELVFCENFPNL
-287 LSAFALGMGLESFPK
+287 LSAFALGMGLENIPK
-302 DFNKWLELAPCVLDA
+302 DFNKWLGLAPCVLDA

-333 VLTPHPK
+333 ILTPHPK
-340 EFLSLLKLVGIN
+340 EFLSLLKLVGIH

-395 NTLGSVALAKAGSGD
+395 NNLGSVALAKAGSGD

-462 QKDKNGSFKALAAI
+462 
-476 AKH
+476 

>member
-1 MYEKVN
+1 MLSVYEKVN
-7 ALDKRAIEELFL
+7 ALDKRAIEEWFL

-59 YALARRLAGRFKT
+59 YALARRLVGCFKT

-92 KKVGVV
+92 KKAGVV
-98 IKTYEEKN
+98 IKTWEEKN
-106 EDLECDVLIDCV
+106 EDLECDVLVDCV

-127 EPFLDFES
+127 EPFLNFES

-159 KGAFKADTTI
+159 KRAFKADTTI

-188 ELKVGHLGVFNRVY
+188 ELKVGHLGVFNQTY

-261 IQALEGEITSSNKPL
+261 VQALECEITSNNKPL
-276 ELVFCENFPNF
+276 ELVFCENFPNS
-287 LSAFALGMGLESFPK
+287 LSAFALGMGLEGFPK
-302 DFNKWLELAPCVLDA
+302 DFNEWLELAPCVLDA

-333 VLTPHPK
+333 ILTPHPK

-389 QGRTFI
+389 QGQVFI
-395 NTLGSVALAKAGSGD
+395 NILGSVALAKAGSGD

-429 AINASLAHALAGLEF
+429 AINASLAHALASLEF

-462 QKDKNGSFKALAAI
+462 
-476 AKH
+476 

>member
-1 MYEKVN
+1 MLSVYEKVD
-7 ALDKRAIEELFL
+7 ALDKRAIEEWLL

-29 MALERAV
+29 MALEKAV
-36 LQNASLGAKVIILC
+36 LKNASLGAKVIILC

-59 YALARRLAGRFKT
+59 YALARRLIGRFRV
-72 LVFEMKPAKSPM
+72 LVFEMKLAKSPM

-98 IKTYEEKN
+98 IKAWEEKN

-118 VGSAFKGEL
+118 VGSAFKGGL

-159 KGAFKADTTI
+159 KRAFKADLTI

-188 ELKVGHLGVFNRVY
+188 ELKVGHLGVFNPIY
-202 EIPTDTFLLEKSDLK
+202 EIPTETFLLEKSDLK
-217 LPLRDK
+217 LPLRDR

-261 IQALEGEITSSNKPL
+261 VQALECEITSNNKPL
-276 ELVFCENFPNF
+276 ELVFCENFPKK
-287 LSAFALGMGLESFPK
+287 LSAFALGMGLENIPK

-333 VLTPHPK
+333 ILTPHPK

-395 NTLGSVALAKAGSGD
+395 NILGSVALAKAGSGD

-462 QKDKNGSFKALAAI
+462 
-476 AKH
+476 

>member
-1 MYEKVN
+1 MLSVYEKVN
-7 ALDKRAIEELFL
+7 ALDKRALEEWLL

-29 MALERAV
+29 MALEKAV

-59 YALARRLAGRFKT
+59 YALARRLIGRFKV
-72 LVFEMKPAKSPM
+72 LVFEMKLAKSPM

-98 IKTYEEKN
+98 IKAWEEKN

-118 VGSAFKGEL
+118 VGSAFKGGL

-159 KGAFKADTTI
+159 KRAFKADTTI

-188 ELKVGHLGVFNRVY
+188 ELKVGHLGVFNQIY

-217 LPLRDK
+217 LPLRDR

-261 IQALEGEITSSNKPL
+261 VQALECEITSNNKPL
-276 ELVFCENFPNF
+276 ELVFCENFPKKLN
-287 LSAFALGMGLESFPK
+287 AFALGMGLEGFPK
-302 DFNKWLELAPCVLDA
+302 DFNEWLELAPCVLDA

-333 VLTPHPK
+333 ILTPHPK
-340 EFLSLLKLVGIN
+340 EFLSLLKSVGIN

-410 VLAGLILSLLSQNY
+410 VLAGLIVSLLSQNY

-429 AINASLAHALAGLEF
+429 AINASLAHALAGLEL

-462 QKDKNGSFKALAAI
+462 
-476 AKH
+476 

>member
-1 MYEKVN
+1 MLSVYEKVN
-7 ALDKRAIEELFL
+7 ALDKRALEELFL

-59 YALARRLAGRFKT
+59 YALARRLVGRFRV
-72 LVFEMKPAKSPM
+72 LVFEMKLAKSPM

-92 KKVGVV
+92 KKAGVV

-118 VGSAFKGEL
+118 IGSAFKGEL
-127 EPFLDFES
+127 EPFLNFES
-135 LSQKARFKIACDIPS
+135 LSQKAHFKIACDIPS

-159 KGAFKADTTI
+159 KRAFKADTTI

-188 ELKVGHLGVFNRVY
+188 ELKVGHLGVFNQIY

-217 LPLRDK
+217 LPLRDR

-228 GDYGH
+228 GNYGH

-242 GAGLLSALSALSFG
+242 GAGLLSAISALSFG

-261 IQALEGEITSSNKPL
+261 VQALECKITSNNKPL
-276 ELVFCENFPNF
+276 ELVFCENFPNP
-287 LSAFALGMGLESFPK
+287 LSAFALGMGLENIPK
-302 DFNKWLELAPCVLDA
+302 DFNRWLELAPCVLDA

-333 VLTPHPK
+333 ILTPHPK

-395 NTLGSVALAKAGSGD
+395 NNLGSVALAKAGSGD
-410 VLAGLILSLLSQNY
+410 VLAGLIVSLLSQNY

-462 QKDKNGSFKALAAI
+462 
-476 AKH
+476 

>member
-1 MYEKVN
+1 MLSVYEKVN

-59 YALARRLAGRFKT
+59 YALARRLMGRFKT
-72 LVFEMKPAKSPM
+72 LVFEMKLAKSPM

-98 IKTYEEKN
+98 IKTWGEKN
-106 EDLECDVLIDCV
+106 EDLECDVLVDCV

-159 KGAFKADTTI
+159 KGAFKADLTI

-175 SCLLSDR
+175 SCLLSDK
-182 AKDYVG
+182 AKDYIG
-188 ELKVGHLGVFNRVY
+188 ELKVGHLGVFNQTY

-217 LPLRDK
+217 LPLRDR

-242 GAGLLSALSALSFG
+242 GAGLLSALSALGFG

-261 IQALEGEITSSNKPL
+261 VQALECEITSNNKPL
-276 ELVFCENFPNF
+276 ELVFCENFPKK
-287 LSAFALGMGLESFPK
+287 LSAFALGMGLENIPK
-302 DFNKWLELAPCVLDA
+302 DFKKWLELAPCVLDA

-333 VLTPHPK
+333 ILTPHPK

-389 QGRTFI
+389 QGQVFI
-395 NTLGSVALAKAGSGD
+395 NNLGSVALAKAGSGD

-462 QKDKNGSFKALAAI
+462 
-476 AKH
+476 

>member
-1 MYEKVN
+1 MLSVYEKVK
-7 ALDKRAIEELFL
+7 ALDKRALEEFNL

-29 MALERAV
+29 MALEGAV

-98 IKTYEEKN
+98 IKAWEEKN
-106 EDLECDVLIDCV
+106 AYLECDVLIDCV
-118 VGSAFKGEL
+118 VGSNFKGEL
-127 EPFLDFES
+127 EPFLNFES

-159 KGAFKADTTI
+159 KRAFKAHMTI

-182 AKDYVG
+182 AKDYIG
-188 ELKVGHLGVFNRVY
+188 ELKVGHLGVFNPIY

-233 AHVLLGKHS
+233 AHILLGKHS
-242 GAGLLSALSALSFG
+242 GAGLLSALSTLSFG

-261 IQALEGEITSSNKPL
+261 VQALECEITSSNKPL
-276 ELVFCENFPNF
+276 ELVFCENFPSP
-287 LSAFALGMGLESFPK
+287 LSAFALGMGLEGFPK

-389 QGRTFI
+389 QGQVFI
-395 NTLGSVALAKAGSGD
+395 NILGSVALAKAGSGD
-410 VLAGLILSLLSQNY
+410 VLAGLILSLLSQHY

-429 AINASLAHALAGLEF
+429 AINASLAHALASLEF

-462 QKDKNGSFKALAAI
+462 
-476 AKH
+476 

>member
-1 MYEKVN
+1 MLSVYEKVN

-59 YALARRLAGRFKT
+59 YALARRLVGRFKT

-92 KKVGVV
+92 KKAGAV
-98 IKTYEEKN
+98 IKTYEEN
-106 EDLECDVLIDCV
+106 ALNQNLECDVLIDCV
-118 VGSAFKGEL
+118 IGSAFKGGL

-159 KGAFKADTTI
+159 KRAFKADMTI

-188 ELKVGHLGVFNRVY
+188 ELKVGHLGVFNPIY
-202 EIPTDTFLLEKSDLK
+202 EIPTNTFLLEKSDLK
-217 LPLRDK
+217 LPLRDRK
-223 KNAHK
+223 SAHK

-261 IQALEGEITSSNKPL
+261 VQALECEITSNNKPL
-276 ELVFCENFPNF
+276 ELVFCENFPKK
-287 LSAFALGMGLESFPK
+287 LSAFALGMGLENIPK

-333 VLTPHPK
+333 ILTPHPK

-389 QGRTFI
+389 QGRVFI
-395 NTLGSVALAKAGSGD
+395 NILGSVALAKAGSGD
-410 VLAGLILSLLSQNY
+410 VLAGLIVSLLSQNY

-462 QKDKNGSFKALAAI
+462 
-476 AKH
+476 